1 MISASMEVWIQLGTF
16 QHGVQADRRRHAG
29 RSHSGT
35 GCSRGS
41 FDHNYLVL
49 GWCACIGTALSAAYI
64 VKMVIVGWC
73 PKVFVQHVLLLLLTA
88 RWPTRAHR
96 YGLLLNLI
104 HSVLGSRCHRW
115 VPCSISVIIINII
128 NSVCPETCSISTAG
142 QDTWGAHPCS
152 GSVAFDHPAC
162 VTTTCDCTDGLMLRG
177 QVRVDA
183 CRLLSRGRDEGERVV
198 ACPWGSWPGNW
209 GMRSIGG
216 ISMCCRIITMIM
228 EAGSWSHHSWGE
240 CVRIVVN
247 LRELNV
253 LLILKQDG
261 A

>member
-1 MISASMEVWIQLGTF
+1 
-16 QHGVQADRRRHAG
+16 
-29 RSHSGT
+29 
-35 GCSRGS
+35 
-41 FDHNYLVL
+41 
-49 GWCACIGTALSAAYI
+49 
-64 VKMVIVGWC
+64 MVIVSWC

-128 NSVCPETCSISTAG
+128 NSFCPDTCSISTAG
-142 QDTWGAHPCS
+142 QDTWGTHASCCR
-152 GSVAFDHPAC
+152 VAFDHTTC
-162 VTTTCDCTDGLMLRG
+162 VTSATTSNCTDWLMLRG

-183 CRLLSRGRDEGERVV
+183 YRLLSRRWDEGERVV
-198 ACPWGSWPGNW
+198 ACPWGSWPGNR

-228 EAGSWSHHSWGE
+228 EPGSWSHHSWGE
-240 CVRIVVN
+240 SVRVVLN
-247 LRELNV
+247 LREFNV
-253 LLILKQDG
+253 LLVLKEDRAQLVWILLRR
-261 A
+261 